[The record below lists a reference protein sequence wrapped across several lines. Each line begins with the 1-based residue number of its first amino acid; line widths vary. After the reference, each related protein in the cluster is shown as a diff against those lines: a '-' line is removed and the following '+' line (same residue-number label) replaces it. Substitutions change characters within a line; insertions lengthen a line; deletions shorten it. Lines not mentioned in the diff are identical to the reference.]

1 VLPFRMETPPEGD
14 PFPKGVT
21 FSDGNAAQR

>member
-1 VLPFRMETPPEGD
+1 METPPEGD